1 MKVQETYKH
10 SISIEGEGGKDWGIF
25 SKIYKP
31 IGFKMYSDC
40 ILSRVEYIWF
50 KTASD
55 YRPMLKNLPLDFT
68 IMCLWSL

>member
-40 ILSRVEYIWF
+40 ILSRVEYR
-50 KTASD
+50 T
-55 YRPMLKNLPLDFT
+55 YGLKL
-68 IMCLWSL
+68 